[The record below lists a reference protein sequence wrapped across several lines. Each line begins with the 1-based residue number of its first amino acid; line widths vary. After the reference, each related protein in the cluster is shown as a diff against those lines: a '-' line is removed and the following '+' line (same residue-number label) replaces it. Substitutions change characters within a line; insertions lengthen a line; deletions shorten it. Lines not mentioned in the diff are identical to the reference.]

1 MVDPIGVLRRERAYT
16 ALAAGVPMTSRQLA
30 NRGSS
35 WRTVMDMLAEGEIV
49 LVRSN
54 GRAQVLYALA

>member
-1 MVDPIGVLRRERAYT
+1 MVDPIGVLRRERAYS
-16 ALAAGVPMTSRQLA
+16 ALAGGAQMTSRQLA

-35 WRTVMDMLAEGEIV
+35 WRTVMDMLAEGEII

-54 GRAQVLYALA
+54 ERAQVLYALA